1 METPEIK
8 MLDDL
13 TEKSPKK
20 APYPLE
26 TLGEDLSEFVFQLI
40 GIKEK
45 MKLAVKIAVI
55 TKDKKKN
62 RVANKM
68 LFKMKAI
75 SNIAEAF
82 IKDFE
87 RLKF

>member
-1 METPEIK
+1 
-8 MLDDL
+8 
-13 TEKSPKK
+13 
-20 APYPLE
+20 
-26 TLGEDLSEFVFQLI
+26 
-40 GIKEK
+40 
-45 MKLAVKIAVI
+45 MKLAVKNAVI

-68 LFKMKAI
+68 LFKIKAI